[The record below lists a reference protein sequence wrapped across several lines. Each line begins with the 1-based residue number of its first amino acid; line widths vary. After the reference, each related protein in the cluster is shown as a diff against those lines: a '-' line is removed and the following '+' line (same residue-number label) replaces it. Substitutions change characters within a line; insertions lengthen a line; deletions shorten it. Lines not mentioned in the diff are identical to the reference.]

1 MAYILFGLKGLF
13 MQGNLLSGQNLSQE
27 DKVLKYL
34 IENGFINSIIC
45 REKLGNFQL
54 PYIIRSL
61 IKKGIAIFKLQTIA
75 ATDKGKRY
83 CVNYYLAPYE
93 RQNDITKKL
102 IAGYQR
108 YAKRA

>member
-1 MAYILFGLKGLF
+1 

-34 IENGFINSIIC
+34 IEHGFINSIIC
-45 REKLGNFQL
+45 KERLGNFQL

-61 IKKGIAIFKLQTIA
+61 ILKGVAIFKLQTIA
-75 ATDKGKRY
+75 KTDKGSRY

-93 RQNDITKKL
+93 RQNDITKK
-102 IAGYQR
+102 IITRYQQH
-108 YAKRA
+108 AKRA